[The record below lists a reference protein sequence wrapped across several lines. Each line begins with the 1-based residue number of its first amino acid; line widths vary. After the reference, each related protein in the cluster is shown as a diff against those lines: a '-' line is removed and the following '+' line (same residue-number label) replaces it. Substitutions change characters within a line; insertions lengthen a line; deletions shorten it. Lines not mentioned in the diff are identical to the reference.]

1 MEENIGIGSFEQTYV
16 DDGIYILKIQN
27 DTDQVKEVVHPI
39 DRSFIQFH
47 FSLKGGA
54 QFLFNNGNYR
64 LDVSE
69 ENSLLL

>member
-47 FSLKGGA
+47 FSLS
-54 QFLFNNGNYR
+54 Q
-64 LDVSE
+64 
-69 ENSLLL
+69 